1 MTQSLE
7 RITIPARTNATH
19 SIIWLHG
26 LGADGHD
33 FEPIVPHLNLSAHT
47 RILFPHAPVRA
58 ITINGG
64 MPMRAWYD
72 ITSFERRHE
81 DSQGISASFAQLKA
95 LYEEERANGIAAQN
109 ILFAGFSQG
118 GAMALHLGLR
128 LPCAGILSLS
138 AYLLDA
144 ENTPPA
150 DQNHT
155 LPILQIHGEY
165 DNIVPYGLGEA
176 GMEIL
181 LHKGYHPQWQSYPIA
196 HEVSGEE
203 IAAIA
208 DWLHQQGF

>member
-7 RITIPARTNATH
+7 RITVPARAAATH

-26 LGADGHD
+26 LGADGYD
-33 FEPIVPHLNLSAHT
+33 FEPVVPMLGLSAHT
-47 RILFPHAPVRA
+47 RILFPHAPVRP
-58 ITINGG
+58 ITINNG
-64 MPMRAWYD
+64 MAMRGWYD
-72 ITSFERRHE
+72 IKSFERRHE
-81 DSQGISASFAQLKA
+81 DSAGIADSFTLLKA
-95 LYEEERANGIAAQN
+95 LYEEELGNGIAAQD

-150 DQNHT
+150 GRNSA

-165 DNIVPYGLGEA
+165 DPVVPYGLGEA
-176 GMEIL
+176 GMEML
-181 LHKGYHPQWQSYPIA
+181 LHKGYRPQWESYPIA
-196 HEVSGEE
+196 HEVSAEE
-203 IAAIA
+203 IAHIA
-208 DWLHQQGF
+208 AWLRGLGF

>member
-1 MTQSLE
+1 MTQALE
-7 RITIPARTNATH
+7 RITVPARSEATH

-33 FEPIVPHLNLSAHT
+33 FAPVVPMLGLAAHT
-47 RILFPHAPVRA
+47 RIIFPHAPVRA
-58 ITINGG
+58 ITINHG

-72 ITSFERRHE
+72 IITFERRHE
-81 DSQGISASFAQLKA
+81 DSAGIAASFAQLQA
-95 LYEEERANGIAAQN
+95 LYEEEIARGIAAEN

-150 DQNHT
+150 GNRRD

-165 DNIVPYGLGEA
+165 DPVVPYALGEA

-181 LHKGYHPQWQSYPIA
+181 VHKGYQPEWQSYPMA
-196 HEVSGEE
+196 HEVSAEE
-203 IAAIA
+203 IVAIA
-208 DWLHQQGF
+208 AWLKQRGF